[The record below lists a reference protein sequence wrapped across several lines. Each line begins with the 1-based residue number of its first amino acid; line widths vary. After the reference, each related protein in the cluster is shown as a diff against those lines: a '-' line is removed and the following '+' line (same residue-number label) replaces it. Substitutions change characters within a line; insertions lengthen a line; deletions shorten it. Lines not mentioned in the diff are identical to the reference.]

1 MSLMKVYLR
10 LLLFALYVTDEDLS
24 YIWMGFNLVGI
35 GLLGILSALSPGR
48 RYRVDAFLLRF
59 NLNEIRW
66 QSALYESLIIIPN
79 KRSVLYY
86 VQSTDEGLLKIITV
100 RVACH

>member
-1 MSLMKVYLR
+1 MKAIKNAYIFV
-10 LLLFALYVTDEDLS
+10 S

-59 NLNEIRW
+59 NLNEIKW
-66 QSALYESLIIIPN
+66 QSALYVPILHKEIIF
-79 KRSVLYY
+79 
-86 VQSTDEGLLKIITV
+86 ELK
-100 RVACH
+100 